1 MELFNVLIRKAG
13 LTRTEALLKVAQW
26 IERYQSTAS
35 TSTLI
40 VIAMDIAARHEFQIF
55 DAMILAAAAE
65 SKCSLLLSE
74 DMHDG
79 FTWAGVTVTN
89 PFSANRHIW
98 LDALMGAEGPT

>member
-1 MELFNVLIRKAG
+1 
-13 LTRTEALLKVAQW
+13 
-26 IERYQSTAS
+26 
-35 TSTLI
+35 
-40 VIAMDIAARHEFQIF
+40 
-55 DAMILAAAAE
+55 MILAVAAE